1 MENVAS
7 DREFFSY
14 GSGYSEVSADEPE
27 RSEEL
32 TQSADEGRGET
43 LGTE

>member
-1 MENVAS
+1 
-7 DREFFSY
+7 
-14 GSGYSEVSADEPE
+14 VSADEPE